1 MKQNRA
7 GNVLRYPT
15 EKELDCEY
23 CAHWQS
29 ETEGCALGGPSCCPY
44 IVREEKPA
52 APSRCEGCPYG
63 MASPCIGW
71 CTVDVMK
78 TVFKKRT
85 SEEGVQ
91 NGSEKAGRRNTIR

>member
-1 MKQNRA
+1 MKRNRA

-52 APSRCEGCPYG
+52 AP
-63 MASPCIGW
+63 CIGW
-71 CTVDVMK
+71 CTLDVMK

-91 NGSEKAGRRNTIR
+91 NGSEEAGRRNTIR

>member
-52 APSRCEGCPYG
+52 APADVKDAPTGWHPP
-63 MASPCIGW
+63 ASA
-71 CTVDVMK
+71 
-78 TVFKKRT
+78 
-85 SEEGVQ
+85 GV
-91 NGSEKAGRRNTIR
+91 RWM